1 MMELTAEQRAVVE
14 AVRGPALVLA
24 PVGSG
29 KTTVLAHRALGAL
42 REGMDPTRCLC
53 LTFTNRAARELR
65 DRLILTEA
73 RDLPDNQNPADI
85 QVFTFHGFCS
95 FFLREEAATAD
106 LRSDFSI
113 YDETDSIELLQR
125 QLLLQKAKEDD
136 PFRAEGYATDVYHRW
151 GQALSS
157 LKVEQVRVDG
167 VPAAALQSFQP
178 SEKAALAGYLRELSE
193 RGAVDFA
200 LLIYRS
206 RALLLHDKDL
216 AERWQTRFD
225 WLQVD
230 EVQDTHASEWDVV
243 SSLASRHQNLALF
256 GDLDQTIYGW
266 RGSQPEHLLKAF
278 RTRFPE
284 AAEYHLSLNQ
294 RGTRAILKVADHIAA
309 GMEAR
314 ITRVHPAEH
323 LPEGEAVEWITGDS
337 LKVEA
342 ELLAKRLASL
352 QRRDA
357 GSIAVLAR
365 SGNYARIIREALAA
379 AGLSAVTET
388 ELRFTRRP
396 EVRALLAPLR
406 LLENPDNLGALRT
419 WLVFTGSKA
428 PGLHEALL
436 ALYRYGRECQL
447 LPGDLLNP
455 ACSQVS
461 EPWAP
466 LIHAWEERFYI
477 VLDFETTGLDTE
489 RDEIVEIAAK
499 RYCREM
505 EIDSFH
511 CLLRVSR
518 WSSAAEQVHC
528 ITKEQVDKEGMDPA
542 EGLRDLLSFING
554 DLVVGHNLGFDLAIL
569 RTQCARFQL
578 PYHVSH
584 SVDTLQIARRIL
596 GTGSM
601 RLGDLRKRLNLPT
614 LPTHRAMDD
623 ITTTAELLQHLMPAL
638 LSSRE
643 DREDLVRK
651 YAGVFKP
658 WAERLRRWR
667 DAAFTLAPW
676 ELVRSISEDK
686 LFTQVLKEDD
696 PRWQGV
702 RMLIQWFRAL
712 EEEEGAGPVFDSMH
726 RLHNFVSRCM
736 LSRPI
741 DLLQEGTIPV
751 LTIHASKGM
760 EFDTVALFHL
770 APGSLPHF
778 HSDKGAALEEERR
791 VCYVAVTRPRK
802 RLLLSTSR
810 YDRRGRP
817 LGWSPF
823 VEDLAPAEK
832 LPL

>member
-42 REGMDPTRCLC
+42 REGMDPARCLC

-206 RALLLHDKDL
+206 RALLLHNKDL

-337 LKVEA
+337 LKAEA

-365 SGNYARIIREALAA
+365 SGNYARIIREALGCSRPVGGHGNRAA
-379 AGLSAVTET
+379 LHTPAGSARSAGSTASVGE
-388 ELRFTRRP
+388 P
-396 EVRALLAPLR
+396 GQPGRAPQ
-406 LLENPDNLGALRT
+406 
-419 WLVFTGSKA
+419 
-428 PGLHEALL
+428 PGLYSQEAKHPGCTKPCWPCTVTDGN
-436 ALYRYGRECQL
+436 AQL

-455 ACSQVS
+455 ACSQAS

-499 RYCREM
+499 R
-505 EIDSFH
+505 
-511 CLLRVSR
+511 LLPR
-518 WSSAAEQVHC
+518 
-528 ITKEQVDKEGMDPA
+528 
-542 EGLRDLLSFING
+542 NG
-554 DLVVGHNLGFDLAIL
+554 D
-569 RTQCARFQL
+569 RQL
-578 PYHVSH
+578 PLSA
-584 SVDTLQIARRIL
+584 SRITLVI
-596 GTGSM
+596 
-601 RLGDLRKRLNLPT
+601 
-614 LPTHRAMDD
+614 
-623 ITTTAELLQHLMPAL
+623 
-638 LSSRE
+638 
-643 DREDLVRK
+643 
-651 YAGVFKP
+651 
-658 WAERLRRWR
+658 
-667 DAAFTLAPW
+667 
-676 ELVRSISEDK
+676 
-686 LFTQVLKEDD
+686 
-696 PRWQGV
+696 
-702 RMLIQWFRAL
+702 
-712 EEEEGAGPVFDSMH
+712 
-726 RLHNFVSRCM
+726 RC
-736 LSRPI
+736 
-741 DLLQEGTIPV
+741 
-751 LTIHASKGM
+751 
-760 EFDTVALFHL
+760 
-770 APGSLPHF
+770 
-778 HSDKGAALEEERR
+778 
-791 VCYVAVTRPRK
+791 
-802 RLLLSTSR
+802 
-810 YDRRGRP
+810 
-817 LGWSPF
+817 
-823 VEDLAPAEK
+823 
-832 LPL
+832 